1 MLSALATT
9 ETKERTHQRFRTA
22 HHPDI
27 LLEQRHRLQAGLHH
41 YRRGTLGHTGILVI
55 VYFHR
60 LLYKIEHK
68 NQIFL
73 SSAKQD

>member
-9 ETKERTHQRFRTA
+9 KTKERTHQRLRTA
-22 HHPDI
+22 HHADI
-27 LLEQRHRLQAGLHH
+27 LLEQCHRLQARLHH
-41 YRRGTLGHTGILVI
+41 HGGRTLGHTGILII

-73 SSAKQD
+73 SSAKQG

>member
-60 LLYKIEHK
+60 LL
-68 NQIFL
+68 
-73 SSAKQD
+73 